1 MMPRSWKMPLENCYN
16 SLVHH
21 IHHTEAIVL
30 GGYAKG
36 EADKQ
41 ISLYTRDLGLV
52 RAEARGVRKMSSK
65 LRFALQPYMVVQVD
79 LINTKVAYRAG
90 STDLIQS
97 LNTPDM
103 ATLGLLHRIAELLR
117 RLVPEEEKN
126 EALYDAIIEVMNFLS
141 KNNKENPTIDIASLE
156 LLAVLR
162 ILFHLGYITWNDE
175 RTLIREP
182 ITEEILRQ
190 VAVRRESLVKEVNKS
205 LRETML

>member
-1 MMPRSWKMPLENCYN
+1 M
-16 SLVHH
+16 HH

-30 GGYAKG
+30 ASYAKG

-52 RAEARGVRKMSSK
+52 RAEARGIRKMSSK

-79 LINTKVAYRAG
+79 LINTRIAYRAG

-103 ATLGLLHRIAELLR
+103 ATLGLLHRITELLR

-141 KNNKENPTIDIASLE
+141 KKDKENLTADTAKSTTDIASLE

-182 ITEEILRQ
+182 ITDEILQQ
-190 VAVRRESLVKEVNKS
+190 VAIRRESLVKEVNKS
-205 LRETML
+205 LKETML